1 MRKWLLNLSVFFVIL
16 IGVGWPAYRW
26 MHTSVERARVVHKSP
41 LRPIFLVPGS
51 SASQNRFNA
60 LVTALNAQ
68 TTGHSYVKIT
78 VTEDGRLKQ
87 SGRVA
92 PRDTQPYIVVAFADN
107 QDGYPNI
114 KRQAAWFNIAFT
126 AMAKKYHF
134 DRFSAIGHSNGG
146 LVLTLFLEKY
156 MNQSDYTMQR
166 LMTLGSPYNLEES
179 KPANRT
185 QMLTDMI
192 KLRTNL
198 PTALTVYSVAGSEN
212 YTSDGIVPL
221 ASVDAGKYIFQNQ
234 VAHYTMITLS
244 GDNAQHSDLPQ
255 NQQTIELIKQDLL
268 LKNQRPALRQ

>member
-1 MRKWLLNLSVFFVIL
+1 MRNGMLTCAIALGLLLG
-16 IGVGWPAYRW
+16 IGFPAYQW
-26 MHTSVERARVVHKSP
+26 MHTSVNRARVVHRSP

-60 LVTALNAQ
+60 LVFALNRQ
-68 TTGHSYVKIT
+68 TTGHSYVKLT
-78 VTEDGRLKQ
+78 VATDGTVKQ

-92 PRDTQPYIVVAFADN
+92 PRDNQPYIVVAFANN

-114 KRQAAWFNIAFT
+114 KRQARWFDLAFT

-156 MNQSDYTMQR
+156 MNQADYSMQR
-166 LMTLGSPYNLEES
+166 LMTLGTPYNLEES
-179 KPANRT
+179 QPQNRT
-185 QMLTDMI
+185 QMLTDMVR
-192 KLRTNL
+192 LRQNL
-198 PTALTVYSVAGSEN
+198 PPNLTVYSVAGSEN

-221 ASVDAGKYIFQNQ
+221 ASVAAGKYVFQDQ

-244 GDNAQHSDLPQ
+244 GSNAQHSDLPQ
-255 NQQTIELIKQDLL
+255 NQQTLDLIKHDLL
-268 LKNQRPALRQ
+268 LRNQRPLRQ